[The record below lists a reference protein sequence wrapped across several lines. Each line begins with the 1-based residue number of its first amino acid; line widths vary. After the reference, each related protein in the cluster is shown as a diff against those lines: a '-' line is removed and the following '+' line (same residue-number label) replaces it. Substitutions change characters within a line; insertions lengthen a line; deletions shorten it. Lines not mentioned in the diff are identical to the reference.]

1 MNWSRWAALMS
12 VGGIFLLGSCGGS
25 SAPPFNATPA
35 ISNLFPSNITAGSQ
49 DFTLFVVGTGFI
61 SSSKGVSFV
70 YWNGFPRST
79 TLNQTTGQL
88 EVQIFASDVA
98 TANTVNVMVEN
109 PAPGGGMSG
118 TASFTIEPVQ
128 AGAPTLSMMSPFSP
142 PSAKA
147 GGTDFT
153 LTINGNNFAANDAV
167 TWNGSVRTTT
177 FANSGQ
183 VTAAITAN
191 DIANP
196 GSGSV
201 AVYTPGFVVGSA
213 SMNFPITG
221 SNNPAPSL
229 SSLSPSSAS
238 AGSSDLEVL
247 LSGGGFAQSSFAEW
261 DGTPLATSFLSSGQL
276 VILIPAA
283 DLTTSGTSAT
293 IDVSTPAPG
302 GGTSKP
308 LTFKVN

>member
-1 MNWSRWAALMS
+1 MNWSRWAALVS
-12 VGGIFLLGSCGGS
+12 VGGIFLLGSCGGNGQ
-25 SAPPFNATPA
+25 PPFNATPV

-49 DFTLFVVGTGFI
+49 DFTLFVAGSGFI
-61 SSSKGVSFV
+61 ENSTGVSFV

-79 TLNQTTGQL
+79 TLNQITGQL

-109 PAPGGGMSG
+109 PGPGGGMSG
-118 TASFTIEPVQ
+118 TSVFTIEPVQ
-128 AGAPTLSMMSPFSP
+128 VGAPTLSMMSPFSP
-142 PSAKA
+142 ASAKA

-153 LTINGNNFAANDAV
+153 LTVNGNNFVANDAV

-177 FANSGQ
+177 FVNSNQ
-183 VTAAITAN
+183 LTAAIMSS
-191 DIANP
+191 DIANA

-201 AVYTPGFVVGSA
+201 AVYTPGFVVGSP
-213 SMNFPITG
+213 STNFPITG
-221 SNNPAPSL
+221 PNNPTPSL

-247 LSGGGFAQSSFAEW
+247 LSGGGFAQSSVAEW
-261 DGTPLATSFLSSGQL
+261 DGEPLATSFVSSGQL
-276 VILIPAA
+276 WVLIPAA

-293 IDVSTPAPG
+293 IDVTTPAPG
-302 GGTSKP
+302 GGTSKTV
-308 LTFKVN
+308 TFKVK